1 MWERRRARERSA
13 WRMMMLQGD
22 WRGIAAARV
31 WNTDSKESRGGRSRS
46 GLPCQQ
52 AGNWESGMR
61 VLRERW

>member
-13 WRMMMLQGD
+13 WRMMILQGD
-22 WRGIAAARV
+22 SRGIAAARV
-31 WNTDSKESRGGRSRS
+31 RNTDSKESRGGRSRS